1 MSGTEYATAAP
12 HLTVG
17 ILFPGEMGSTLGRL
31 LLTRGVRVVTTL
43 EGRSDR
49 CARLCHAAGLEV
61 LDSVCEVVRHADV
74 VVSVVTPAAA
84 TAVAQRVASE
94 LPMRRGRTL
103 YVDVNS
109 VSPVTMLQLKSIL
122 DRPNVEGVDV
132 ANGSPESRPT
142 RGS

>member
-1 MSGTEYATAAP
+1 
-12 HLTVG
+12 
-17 ILFPGEMGSTLGRL
+17 
-31 LLTRGVRVVTTL
+31 
-43 EGRSDR
+43 
-49 CARLCHAAGLEV
+49 V
-61 LDSVCEVVRHADV
+61 LDSVREVVKYADV

-103 YVDVNS
+103 YVDINS
-109 VSPVTMLQLKSIL
+109 VSQVTMLQLKSIL